1 MNFQY
6 SNASFL
12 TDYVREGGLLV
23 SMKDHFGREWKFG
36 YEDRGEDL
44 RSRIN
49 AIVDPGNGITALE
62 YGAGDGVSKVTWS
75 DSTSRQFLYE
85 NTNLSWALTGYLDEN
100 GVRAGRYAYDSD
112 GRAIST
118 ERALGLDR
126 YSVAWTAPS
135 RWQVNENWDSY
146 TGWMLRDHVLTPP
159 TGIVVTNPNG
169 QTEAVTAAG
178 SLGQVKWTSKAQAAG
193 AGSAA
198 ATTSRVL
205 DANRNVVQLD
215 EYNGNRSCMAYDMDR
230 NLETSRVEGLS
241 AATACEAAQVAL
253 PTGARRVS
261 TQWHPDWRLAVK
273 TAEPRRITTLVFNG
287 QPDPFSGG
295 AVASC
300 APTSALLPDGKPLVV
315 LCKRVEQ
322 ATTDETGA
330 QGFIAALQSGVPA
343 RTASWTYNATGQV
356 LTETDA
362 LNQIV
367 VTNEYYV
374 DTTVDHTLGD
384 LKTSTNGAGHVT
396 RFTRYDAYGKPLEVM
411 APNGATTT
419 YAYDQRQRV
428 TSMTTNGK
436 ATFYEYLPTGLLK
449 RSVQPGGGAVN
460 YEYDDA
466 QRLLAVFDSLGN
478 RISYTLDASGNRTS
492 EVAKDPLG
500 ALKRTMSRTFDA
512 LNRAQ
517 QTTGRE

>member
-1 MNFQY
+1 MPN
-6 SNASFL
+6 S
-12 TDYVREGGLLV
+12 GG
-23 SMKDHFGREWKFG
+23 G
-36 YEDRGEDL
+36 
-44 RSRIN
+44 
-49 AIVDPGNGITALE
+49 TAL
-62 YGAGDGVSKVTWS
+62 GGSTFRRPWNDT
-75 DSTSRQFLYE
+75 TSRQFLYE
-85 NTNLSWALTGYLDEN
+85 DANLSWALTGYLDEN

-159 TGIVVTNPNG
+159 TGIVVTNPSG
-169 QTEAVTAAG
+169 GTEAVTASG
-178 SLGQVKWTSKAQAAG
+178 SLGQVKWTSKTQAAG
-193 AGSAA
+193 AGSAP

-205 DANRNVVQLD
+205 DANQNVVQLD
-215 EYNGNRSCMAYDMDR
+215 DYNGSRSCMSYDMDR
-230 NLETSRVEGLS
+230 NLETARFEGFS
-241 AATACEAAQVAL
+241 SATACAALSSGTL
-253 PTGARRVS
+253 PPGARKVS
-261 TQWHPDWRLAVK
+261 SQWHPDWRLTTA

-287 QPDPFSGG
+287 QPDPFNGG

-300 APTSALLPDGKPLVV
+300 APTDALLPDGKPLVV

-330 QGFIAALQSGVPA
+330 LGFAATVQSGVPA

-356 LTETDA
+356 LTEKDT
-362 LNQIV
+362 LNQLV
-367 VTNEYYV
+367 VTNVYYA
-374 DTTVDHTLGD
+374 DTTIDHTKGD
-384 LKTSTNGAGHVT
+384 LNTSTNGAGHTT
-396 RFTRYDAYGKPLEVM
+396 RFLRYDAYGKPLEVM
-411 APNGATTT
+411 AANGATTT

-436 ATFYEYLPTGLLK
+436 PTTYEYWPTGQLK
-449 RSVQPGGGAVN
+449 KSTQPDGSAAN

-466 QRLLAVFDSLGN
+466 QRLMAVSDSLGN

-492 EVAKDPLG
+492 ELAKDPLG